1 MLARVARSLHL
12 YMHND
17 DGMAR
22 VHIVVINDEGM
33 GWRTGCWIILPY
45 IWRACELVAAQRP
58 WALCYN
64 RPTT

>member
-1 MLARVARSLHL
+1 VGILDKRRRRIHEIRIMLARVARSLHL

-33 GWRTGCWIILPY
+33 GWRTGC
-45 IWRACELVAAQRP
+45 
-58 WALCYN
+58 
-64 RPTT
+64 